1 MTKRRGVT
9 LLETVVAMLLLTIIT
24 GSAFTVCSSAA
35 TSVGT
40 TVKDFDALVDCENIV
55 TCFKTADDKA
65 DFETLLGACGYGE
78 YSYEQNADGADEA
91 NTSTLVFVFGRHG
104 CKVTAKLTKDGL
116 PLSDGS
122 LLGATITITAVS
134 LLETKTMYTTSYTK
148 GGGND

>member
-55 TCFKTADDKA
+55 TCFKTTDDKA
-65 DFETLLGACGYGE
+65 AFETLLGACSYGT
-78 YSYEQNADGADEA
+78 YSYEQNADGTDD
-91 NTSTLVFVFGRHG
+91 TSTLVFVFGRHG
-104 CKVTAKLTKDGL
+104 CKVTATLTNKDGL

-134 LLETKTMYTTSYTK
+134 LLESKTMYTTSYTK

>member
-1 MTKRRGVT
+1 MTKHRGVT

-65 DFETLLGACGYGE
+65 AFETLLGACGYGE
-78 YSYEQNADGADEA
+78 YFYEQNADGADE
-91 NTSTLVFVFGRHG
+91 STLVFVFGRQG
-104 CKVTAKLTKDGL
+104 CKVTAKLTNKDGL
-116 PLSDGS
+116 PLSDSS
-122 LLGATITITAVS
+122 LSGATITITAVS
-134 LLETKTMYTTSYTK
+134 LLESKTMYTTSYTK